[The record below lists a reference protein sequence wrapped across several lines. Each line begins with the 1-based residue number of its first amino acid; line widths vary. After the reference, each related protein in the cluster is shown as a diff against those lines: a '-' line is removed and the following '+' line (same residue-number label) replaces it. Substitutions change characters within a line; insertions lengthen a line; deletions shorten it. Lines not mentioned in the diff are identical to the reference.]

1 MPSISDVSAI
11 ALVGVGATAVL
22 DAWLLLLQR
31 LGLPTMNF
39 VLLGRWVGHGL
50 RGRWRHASIAK
61 APAVPGER
69 GLGWLVHYLVGMV
82 FAGVLAGLLGTTW
95 WQAPALMPALA
106 FGVATVAVP
115 LFVMQPAM
123 GLGIAA
129 RKTPTPLKNSLR
141 SVGNHA
147 VFGLGLYLAAAA
159 LQRIGL

>member
-1 MPSISDVSAI
+1 MPSLQEFFAI

-50 RGRWRHASIAK
+50 RGRWRHASIAQ
-61 APAVPGER
+61 APPVPGER
-69 GLGWLVHYLVGMV
+69 GLGWLVHYLVGV
-82 FAGVLAGLLGTTW
+82 AFAGVLAGWLGMDW
-95 WQAPALMPALA
+95 WRAPTLAPALA
-106 FGVATVAVP
+106 FGMATVAVP

-123 GLGIAA
+123 GLGVAA
-129 RKTPTPLKNSLR
+129 RKTPAPLKSSTRSLA
-141 SVGNHA
+141 NHA

-159 LQRIGL
+159 LQGLAP